1 MRISDWSSDVCSSD
15 LAQGYFVY
23 DSHKSGAETI
33 SHLRFGNTPIA
44 APYLL
49 SSVDFIGVH
58 RFEFLDKL
66 DVLRHARD
74 GATVL
79 INAPYDP
86 ADVWNHLR
94 RPVQQHI
101 LEKRLRLFVIDAS
114 GVAQLL
120 GLGPRVNTIL
130 QACFFAISG
139 ILPGEEGIRR
149 IRKRSEEHTS
159 ELQSLMRISY
169 AVFCLKKKNTQH
181 QQ

>member
-1 MRISDWSSDVCSSD
+1 MRISDWSSDVCACD
-15 LAQGYFVY
+15 LILAEDPERYAQGYFVY

-66 DVLRHARD
+66 DVLRHARA

-94 RPVQQHI
+94 RPVQQHL
-101 LEKRLRLFVIDAS
+101 LETRRRLFVIDPR
-114 GVAQLL
+114 GVAHLRWQ
-120 GLGPRVNTIL
+120 
-130 QACFFAISG
+130 
-139 ILPGEEGIRR
+139 
-149 IRKRSEEHTS
+149 
-159 ELQSLMRISY
+159 
-169 AVFCLKKKNTQH
+169 
-181 QQ
+181 